1 METVNKY
8 VNAAS
13 TVIWGDDNSPQAQQH
28 GEEPISG
35 VQGRG
40 RATDPYDAGNR
51 DGMYDLTKHMFIY
64 NPQFLDCHNA
74 IYKFQKHHNRPI

>member
-1 METVNKY
+1 MAFELYHDTIMETVNKY

-13 TVIWGDDNSPQAQQH
+13 TVIWGEGTSPQAQQH

-35 VQGRG
+35 VQGKG

-51 DGMYDLTKHMFIY
+51 DGMYNLNMYLYTSF
-64 NPQFLDCHNA
+64 NS
-74 IYKFQKHHNRPI
+74 

>member
-13 TVIWGDDNSPQAQQH
+13 TVIWGGDNSPQAQQH

-51 DGMYDLTKHMFIY
+51 DGMYNLKHMFTQASIPRL
-64 NPQFLDCHNA
+64 PQ
-74 IYKFQKHHNRPI
+74 

>member
-13 TVIWGDDNSPQAQQH
+13 TMIWGEDNSPQAQQH

-51 DGMYDLTKHMFIY
+51 DGTYNSNICFIY
-64 NPQFLDCHNA
+64 KPQFLDCHNA
-74 IYKFQKHHNRPI
+74 IYKFQKHPNLIV